1 MGAEVL
7 ASFTVPVFRRV
18 VPGAEDLNA
27 ELVGLVLELE
37 RTTPG
42 RSISNRGGWQS
53 EGDLFA
59 IDHPSLR
66 KLHAEVLSAAAE
78 VRALATGVDTPLT
91 DGWVVE
97 AWANV
102 NRRGAWNAAHQH
114 NRDGNQWAGV
124 YYVRAGSSSEQTGG
138 RTVFQDPTAVAAP
151 LDPQR
156 GAFVRELA
164 IVPVEGE
171 MVLFPGSLFHRVE
184 PYESDEPRVTIAFN
198 LKHPADGVPYYEPT
212 SFWWV
217 NLRGPMLAAQ
227 RMKGRVLRIARRESA
242 PVAGSPVRVRIGRAP
257 RRAGR
262 GR

>member
-7 ASFTVPVFRRV
+7 ASFTVPVFRRA

-27 ELVGLVLELE
+27 ELLALVLELE
-37 RTTPG
+37 RTTEG

-53 EGDLFA
+53 DGDLFA
-59 IDHPSLR
+59 VDHPAIR
-66 KLHAEVLSAAAE
+66 KLQAEVLAAAAE
-78 VRALATGVDTPLT
+78 VRALATGIDAPLT
-91 DGWVVE
+91 DGWIVE
-97 AWANV
+97 GWANV

-124 YYVRAGSSSEQTGG
+124 YYVHTGSASEATGG

-156 GAFVRELA
+156 GAFTREIA
-164 IVPVEGE
+164 VVPTDGE

-184 PYESDEPRVTIAFN
+184 RYESDEPRVTIAFN
-198 LKHPADGVPYYEPT
+198 MRHPADGVPYYEPT

-217 NLRGPMLAAQ
+217 NLRGPMLAGRRIKERAQ
-227 RMKGRVLRIARRESA
+227 RLAQR
-242 PVAGSPVRVRIGRAP
+242 
-257 RRAGR
+257 
-262 GR
+262 